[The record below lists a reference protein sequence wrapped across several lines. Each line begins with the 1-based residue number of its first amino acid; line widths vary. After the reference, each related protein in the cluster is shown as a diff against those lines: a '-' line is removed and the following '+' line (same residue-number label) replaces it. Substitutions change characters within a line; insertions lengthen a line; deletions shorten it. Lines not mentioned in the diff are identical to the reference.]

1 LCLVEPLSSI
11 PLRWRIRFQTPA
23 RISQMDASNQL
34 LKKQSFGDLFNDFD
48 GRAFDAAVARGR

>member
-1 LCLVEPLSSI
+1 VEPLSSI

-23 RISQMDASNQL
+23 RISQMDATNQL